1 MMSTCSSSVSS
12 LSPRRPNRSYLHK
25 KRKLSKQEPL
35 DVFTVLLNPI
45 ISQIIS
51 YLNNLSNEISNP
63 PSIKSTPAK
72 SEYILSFPINN
83 EENEC
88 NNETLSLSGS
98 SFLHFDKEED
108 SQITNEFINLME
120 ESVFDNLIYNK
131 MLCSSKID
139 TNDLTDYTEHL
150 DMSKINCELSIDEIT
165 SKITELLKR
174 IASIVKKMNEDK
186 IASSSLFKF
195 EQKSYYI
202 IGQDMKDIIVKLAE
216 TYDMFFLSRV
226 FGVSKK
232 SIGRWKKTGTIR
244 KKGAGRKIVDPEMEK
259 KLLKWYNENKG
270 KNELKLTSK
279 VIREKAREFSTV
291 KYFIASKGWYEK
303 FKRNHGIIPYSK
315 LSLEKKLIKRL

>member
-51 YLNNLSNEISNP
+51 SLNNLSNEISNP
-63 PSIKSTPAK
+63 PSIKSTTAK

-131 MLCSSKID
+131 MLCSNKID
-139 TNDLTDYTEHL
+139 INDLTDYKEHL

>member
-51 YLNNLSNEISNP
+51 SLNNLSNEISNP
-63 PSIKSTPAK
+63 PSIKSTTAK

-131 MLCSSKID
+131 MLCSNKID
-139 TNDLTDYTEHL
+139 TNALTDYTEHL

-186 IASSSLFKF
+186 IASSSFFKF